1 MRKPSE
7 KAQIHERHRQIKF
20 RLKEAEMYLQF
31 LSEDIDS
38 LESINEDSVSQIERL
53 LGEVTRKL
61 RNLENLLDLGL
72 KGGRGKKSK
81 EAGNIL

>member
-31 LSEDIDS
+31 L
-38 LESINEDSVSQIERL
+38 NEDLDLTESMDEGIASQINQLLNEATTRL
-53 LGEVTRKL
+53 REAA
-61 RNLENLLDLGL
+61 NIFHLEI
-72 KGGRGKKSK
+72 KRESK
-81 EAGNIL
+81 